1 FGNAGQRGHAGAN
14 LVTVGEVHD
23 GLMKKFASAASR
35 MKVGN
40 GLEEGV
46 QMGPVVSR
54 KAKERI
60 QGYIES
66 GIGEGAKPITDGR
79 GLRLLEYPEGFFLG
93 PTIFDGVAHEM
104 KLSKDE
110 IFGPVAS
117 TLETESLDEAIELIN
132 TSTNYGNMAN
142 IYTSSGRESTIFKKQ
157 V

>member
-1 FGNAGQRGHAGAN
+1 MSDADLNHSIPSIVSSFFGNTGQRCLAGAN

-23 GLMKKFASAASR
+23 GFLRQFESAASR

-60 QGYIES
+60 QGYIEA

-79 GLRLLEYPEGFFLG
+79 ELRLLEYPEGFFLG
-93 PTIFDGVAHEM
+93 ATIFNGGLPEM
-104 KLSKDE
+104 KISQDE
-110 IFGPVAS
+110 IFGPGA
-117 TLETESLDEAIELIN
+117 
-132 TSTNYGNMAN
+132 
-142 IYTSSGRESTIFKKQ
+142 
-157 V
+157 